1 MASATRRD
9 TASSRRR
16 RARLSTV
23 PSFTPAD
30 SLVQP
35 ADDDD
40 GGGGGRDDKDGL
52 LLGAG
57 DRASLG
63 WWASGGS
70 SNGLGAADMVHARW
84 SLVSKIPDCLHVSN
98 HQACHVE
105 IFYLEEPYVGYPAPS
120 SDAHLGLGGGGKSQN
135 KNFED
140 HIIISTIYN

>member
-35 ADDDD
+35 ADDDG

-98 HQACHVE
+98 HEACHSRDILPGGTV
-105 IFYLEEPYVGYPAPS
+105 LCRLPS
-120 SDAHLGLGGGGKSQN
+120 TVLRGSSRTWRGGEVSEQEFRGPHHYQHHL
-135 KNFED
+135 
-140 HIIISTIYN
+140 

>member
-1 MASATRRD
+1 VASATRRD

-35 ADDDD
+35 ADDDG

-84 SLVSKIPDCLHVSN
+84 SLVSKIPDCL
-98 HQACHVE
+98 
-105 IFYLEEPYVGYPAPS
+105 YVR
-120 SDAHLGLGGGGKSQN
+120 
-135 KNFED
+135 
-140 HIIISTIYN
+140 STITRSVTAISVCFTTVLSHTSTTATW